1 MRKRTRVL
9 ILAAIV
15 AAFVVPVSFAWS
27 IDSNKAQSPVAHLS
41 TAAVAASTA
50 ASVTSSVVVAAP
62 ATSHRASPQSGAG
75 VIHVPDS
82 AKLLLIGTVLFG
94 LAAFVRRA
102 I

>member
-9 ILAAIV
+9 LLAAVV

-27 IDSNKAQSPVAHLS
+27 IDSSKVQSSVGPLS

-62 ATSHRASPQSGAG
+62 AASHLASPQPGGSRLN
-75 VIHVPDS
+75 VPDS
-82 AKLLLIGTVLFG
+82 AKLLLVGTVLFG